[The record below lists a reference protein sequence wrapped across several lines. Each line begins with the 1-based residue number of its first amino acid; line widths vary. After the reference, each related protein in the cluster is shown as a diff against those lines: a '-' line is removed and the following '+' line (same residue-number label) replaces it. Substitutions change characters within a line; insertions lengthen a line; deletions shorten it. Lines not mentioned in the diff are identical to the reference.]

1 MSPYGVIGTFAEY
14 AFLNDSPPAPHNFGP
29 VVAGFGVVGLWFGRT
44 KDFLDESLAFADG
57 RSGRPLGRDTGLA
70 ATQAKGLGRVERQT

>member
-1 MSPYGVIGTFAEY
+1 MTVRLHRTTSV
-14 AFLNDSPPAPHNFGP
+14 LSLR
-29 VVAGFGVVGLWFGRT
+29 GFGVVGLWFGRT